1 MIKLIIFLV
10 IVIVLIIVLI
20 IFKTMRIAEN
30 FDVYN
35 TCINRGYP
43 YKWRLDSPYEINTCS
58 CPPGLN
64 LIKRYGRCYC
74 RS

>member
-1 MIKLIIFLV
+1 MIKLIIFL
-10 IVIVLIIVLI
+10 VIVLIIVLI

-43 YKWRLDSPYEINTCS
+43 YKWCLDSPYEINTCS

>member
-1 MIKLIIFLV
+1 MIKLIIFL
-10 IVIVLIIVLI
+10 IIVLI
-20 IFKTMRIAEN
+20 IFNIIRNTEN

-35 TCINRGYP
+35 TCVNQGYP
-43 YKWRLDSPYEINTCS
+43 YKWCLDSPYEIDTCS
-58 CPPGLN
+58 CPPGLK

>member
-1 MIKLIIFLV
+1 MIS
-10 IVIVLIIVLI
+10 
-20 IFKTMRIAEN
+20 KTEN

-35 TCINRGYP
+35 TCVNQGYP
-43 YKWRLDSPYEINTCS
+43 YKWCLDAPYEIDTCS

>member
-10 IVIVLIIVLI
+10 IVLI

-43 YKWRLDSPYEINTCS
+43 YKWCLDSPYEINTCS

>member
-1 MIKLIIFLV
+1 MIKLIIFL
-10 IVIVLIIVLI
+10 IIVLI
-20 IFKTMRIAEN
+20 LFNMVGDTEN

-35 TCINRGYP
+35 TCVNQGYP
-43 YKWRLDSPYEINTCS
+43 SKWCLDSPYEINTCS